1 MDSVKSLNQ
10 FFTKLGKEFQQV
22 SENSKRNE
30 TLLTKLFKSET
41 KEEKDRKKAQGRVTT
56 RKKRATQKKKRSKL
70 DTIKALKSVFNK
82 LLGKDEE
89 KKGPGLLKTILGGG
103 AIVALLGAAAWKK
116 FEDEVKKT
124 VGSVKDNITGGI
136 NDFIRRIT
144 GQIDEEVKGVEDE
157 VTGGLSEVEGEA
169 AAANSR
175 VTKPEAEPQGQQT
188 QQPAQTNQEV
198 VAEERELQ
206 DSGVTRPAETVVE
219 ETKTTEAKNTSTA
232 RRTRTTDT
240 ATKETRVEE
249 TRVLETDDTTNR
261 ETTRSTKETERE
273 LKETTSTPSSAT
285 RRSRYRNRRSGVENV
300 TGKKTTEPTKPKP
313 KTPAQSAAEA
323 MKKAGPASS
332 APAVSAGKMTS
343 TQKKALGVLAKYESG
358 AAGYDAVNQI
368 GTKGGRG
375 VAGFSGDIK
384 RMPQHKGRSLTDF
397 TIKEIKALQYDDRTL
412 SNSQWIKKGKLHA
425 VGRYQ
430 FIGNT
435 LPGVAKRAGVSDNDK
450 FTPEIQDRMALQLMK
465 ERGISP
471 WVGPSDKATS
481 AERAIIRQA
490 RQQELPTRRQKGGAV
505 GIATD
510 HIKKDEAL
518 SSLTKGSNDWIR
530 EGGTSVVS
538 STPWSKVS
546 PDTQIH
552 AYKDSV
558 GVSTIGWGS
567 TYYDNISS
575 GSKKVQMGDTI
586 TKKRADDILST
597 NVSMLSRKL
606 SKDVGSNWSKM
617 SDKQQASLLSMG
629 YNAPN
634 FLSSPTFAPK
644 LRGAIQSGDME
655 TAADNLEWGGPSAT
669 RISESQK
676 MLRSGPMDLTKVET
690 PKVSTETKTSAA
702 KVMKQSGQKQKK
714 KEEKKPWWR
723 FGFQQGGFVPY
734 AKDSTSSDT
743 FTESGELNLNKIID
757 RPNFDSAPKSAPNSA
772 PFQQTNGS
780 VVPAGGF
787 QQSMGSVVST
797 APFMQSMG
805 SVGPVDGFQQ
815 SMGSVVPTA
824 PFTQSMG
831 SVVPTAPFTQSMG
844 SVAPAGGFQQSM
856 GSVAPAGG
864 FQQSMGSV
872 APAGGFQ
879 QSMGSVGPVDSFQQT
894 NGFSG
899 VSEGFLQSMG
909 YLAPTANFQ
918 QSDGSVAPADNFQ
931 QTNGSVSRGPS
942 FIQRIASMLSFGRA
956 DQTNGSVAP
965 VDNFQQTNGSVA
977 SSPSFAQSMGTPS
990 VLRGPQQSS
999 GAASVAPAPVTAES
1013 LGLPSIQEIEKMT
1026 IQKLNTY
1033 LDPAKTGASEPRVFE
1048 AARAAK
1054 EKARQEGVKEEMEI
1068 QRLGQ
1073 VAAVKAKMEV
1083 KIETARAAAQKKSVE
1098 QFRQT
1103 NGSAGKS
1110 PSFAQS
1116 MSIAK
1121 LYSGAEQTNGSV
1133 ASVVPFAQTNGSVGP
1148 AGMFQQTNGS
1158 VAKSPSFSQSMGL
1171 ASSTTPFAQTNGSV
1185 GPVDSFQQSM
1195 GSVAPTGGFQQ
1206 SMGSVAPAG
1215 MFQQSNGSVA
1225 PTGGFQQSN
1234 GSVKRSSFF
1243 QQALGAVA
1251 PVAKFSQSMGRI
1263 GSRRG
1268 GVRQKMR
1275 GYARAGSNFVQS
1287 MGQVGESPRF
1297 SQAMGTVGNLLGS
1310 AQNAMRYQQ
1319 GGSVSGSTIM
1329 GEAPKEGGIVPGS
1342 GTGDQYPISLP
1353 EGSFVLNKKATE
1365 TLHRLQQG
1373 GVASISSNS
1382 MSKIEQRFFNANE
1395 VYSETMKKKK
1405 KRPVVVVDIP
1415 APSSPGVS
1423 ASPTPQSLETGGNG
1437 GLNMNTIRSKMH
1449 RVNAGSLF

>member
-10 FFTKLGKEFQQV
+10 FFTKLGKEFQEV

-41 KEEKDRKKAQGRVTT
+41 KEEKDRKKAEGRVTT
-56 RKKRATQKKKRSKL
+56 RKKRATQKKKRGKL

-89 KKGPGLLKTILGGG
+89 KKGPGLLKTILGGA
-103 AIVALLGAAAWKK
+103 AIVTLLGAAAWKK

-144 GQIDEEVKGVEDE
+144 GQVDEEIEGVEDE
-157 VTGGLSEVEGEA
+157 VKGGLSEVEGEA

-206 DSGVTRPAETVVE
+206 DSGVTRPAETVVD
-219 ETKTTEAKNTSTA
+219 ETKTTEAKDTSAA
-232 RRTRTTDT
+232 RRTRTTDIK
-240 ATKETRVEE
+240 TKETQVEE

-261 ETTRSTKETERE
+261 ETTRSTKETEKE
-273 LKETTSTPSSAT
+273 LKETTSTSSSAK
-285 RRSRYRNRRSGVENV
+285 RRSRYRNRRSVVENV

-323 MKKAGPASS
+323 MKKSGPAASS
-332 APAVSAGKMTS
+332 APAVSAGKMTEL
-343 TQKKALGVLAKYESG
+343 QKKALGVLAKYESG

-375 VAGFSGDIK
+375 VSGFSGDIK
-384 RMPQHKGRSLTDF
+384 RMPQHRGRSLTDF
-397 TIKEIKALQYDDRTL
+397 TIKEIKALQYDNKTL

-471 WVGPSDKATS
+471 WVGPDDKATS

-530 EGGTSVVS
+530 EGGSSVVS
-538 STPWSKVS
+538 KTPWSSVT
-546 PDTQIH
+546 PDTQVH

-586 TKKRADDILST
+586 TKKRADDILNT
-597 NVSMLSRKL
+597 NVSMLSTKL
-606 SKDVGSNWSKM
+606 AKDVGSNWSKM

-669 RISESQK
+669 RISESQQ

-690 PKVSTETKTSAA
+690 PKVSTKPKTSAA
-702 KVMKQSGQKQKK
+702 KVMKQSGQAQEK
-714 KEEKKPWWR
+714 KEEGGLFGGIKKF

-734 AKDSTSSDT
+734 TKDSTSSDT

-757 RPNFDSAPKSAPNSA
+757 RPNFDSAPKSAP
-772 PFQQTNGS
+772 
-780 VVPAGGF
+780 F
-787 QQSMGSVVST
+787 QQSMGSVGPVDSFQQSMGSIGPT

-805 SVGPVDGFQQ
+805 SVGPTAPFMQSMGSVGPTSPFQQ
-815 SMGSVVPTA
+815 SMGSVGPTS
-824 PFTQSMG
+824 P
-831 SVVPTAPFTQSMG
+831 
-844 SVAPAGGFQQSM
+844 
-856 GSVAPAGG
+856 
-864 FQQSMGSV
+864 
-872 APAGGFQ
+872 FQ

-931 QTNGSVSRGPS
+931 QSNGSVSRGPS

-977 SSPSFAQSMGTPS
+977 SSPSFAQSIGTPS

-1026 IQKLNTY
+1026 IRKLNTY

-1054 EKARQEGVKEEMEI
+1054 EKARQEGIKEEMEI

-1073 VAAVKAKMEV
+1073 VAAVKAKVEAKV
-1083 KIETARAAAQKKSVE
+1083 EAARAAAQKKSVD
-1098 QFRQT
+1098 QF
-1103 NGSAGKS
+1103 S
-1110 PSFAQS
+1110 
-1116 MSIAK
+1116 
-1121 LYSGAEQTNGSV
+1121 
-1133 ASVVPFAQTNGSVGP
+1133 
-1148 AGMFQQTNGS
+1148 QTNGS
-1158 VAKSPSFSQSMGL
+1158 VAKSPSFAQSMGL
-1171 ASSTTPFAQTNGSV
+1171 VAPTSPFQQSNGSVAPAGMFQQSNGSV

-1195 GSVAPTGGFQQ
+1195 GSVAPTAPFTQ
-1206 SMGSVAPAG
+1206 SMGSVAPTG

-1234 GSVKRSSFF
+1234 GSVKRPSFF

-1251 PVAKFSQSMGRI
+1251 PVAKFAQSMGRI

-1268 GVRQKMR
+1268 GVRQKTR

-1287 MGQVGESPRF
+1287 MGQVGDSPRF

-1310 AQNAMRYQQ
+1310 AQNVMRYQQ

-1365 TLHRLQQG
+1365 TLHRLQKG

-1423 ASPTPQSLETGGNG
+1423 SSPTPQTLETGGNG
-1437 GLNMNTIRSKMH
+1437 GLNMNMIRSKMH